1 MPEVKELKE
10 LKLPVGQRKRK
21 ADMAEIIYKYFKIC
35 SVMSASF
42 NHLLSC

>member
-21 ADMAEIIYKYFKIC
+21 ADMAEIFKQC
-35 SVMSASF
+35 FVMSASF
-42 NHLLSC
+42 MWIC

>member
-21 ADMAEIIYKYFKIC
+21 ADMAEIIYKYFKQC
-35 SVMSASF
+35 SVMFASF
-42 NHLLSC
+42 MWTC